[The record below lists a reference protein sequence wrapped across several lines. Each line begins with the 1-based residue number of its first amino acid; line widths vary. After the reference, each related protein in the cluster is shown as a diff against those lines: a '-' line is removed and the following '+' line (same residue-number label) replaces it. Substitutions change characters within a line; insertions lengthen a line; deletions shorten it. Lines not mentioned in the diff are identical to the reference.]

1 MKLPFASKPSASM
14 AACLLVVPLVLAAC
28 SSNGSAS
35 PGSVATS
42 SKMPT
47 GSTVT
52 IGEVGAFTGDSSFEG
67 AELANGCLPATL
79 LINGAG
85 GVLGHPLN
93 CSQVDTRGDAVDAL
107 PAVEK
112 LLATTSDLGGVLG
125 PGTSDAPVDEP
136 LFARSKLT
144 MIADTGSPQYDK
156 TADPYFWRLTP
167 ADDTAGKALTYFAKT
182 KGYTTVALVFTND
195 ASAQS
200 NVPPATAAAQ
210 KLGVHIASNLTLVPN
225 QSSYRTEVQ
234 SLVQA
239 HPQAILMEGDPQSD
253 STFFRELKEAGGL
266 VPIIGTAITEDPTW
280 IKAVGAAIGP
290 STLARYYTAVVPF
303 APQSGSGWTTF
314 DKALVAAKKKGQ
326 GTQPGTYASDVYAMT
341 SYDGTNLM
349 ALAMLKSKST
359 VPATYNATIA
369 SLVKPSP
376 GAVVVSDFA
385 DGKKALD
392 AGKTIQY
399 VGAAG
404 PIVWNHYH
412 NVVGIFEVVKVDATG
427 AFVNTGSLPQQAL
440 LNLQSS

>member
-1 MKLPFASKPSASM
+1 MKLLFASKPSASM
-14 AACLLVVPLVLAAC
+14 AALLLVSSVALAAC
-28 SSNGSAS
+28 SSSGSSNSGGA
-35 PGSVATS
+35 A
-42 SKMPT
+42 

-79 LINGAG
+79 LINQAG

-93 CSQVDTRGDAVDAL
+93 CVQVDTRGDAVDAL

-136 LFARSKLT
+136 LFQQSKLT
-144 MIADTGSPQYDK
+144 TIADTGSPEYDK
-156 TADPYFWRLTP
+156 TTNPYFWRLTP
-167 ADDTAGKALTYFAKT
+167 ADDTAGKALAYFAKT
-182 KGYTTVALVFTND
+182 KGYTRVALVFTND

-200 NVPPATAAAQ
+200 NVPPAIAAA
-210 KLGVHIASNLTLVPN
+210 KELGVQIASNLTLVPN

-266 VPIIGTAITEDPTW
+266 IPIIGTAITEDPTW

-303 APQSGSGWTTF
+303 APQSGAGWTTF
-314 DKALVAAKKKGQ
+314 DQALIAASKKGE

-349 ALAMLKSKST
+349 ALAMIKTKST
-359 VPATYNATIA
+359 VPAKYNAAIA
-369 SLVKPSP
+369 SLVKPSS
-376 GAVVVSDFA
+376 GAVVVHDFA
-385 DGKKALD
+385 EGKKALD
-392 AGKTIQY
+392 AGKAIQY

-404 PIVWNHYH
+404 PVVWNQYH
-412 NVVGIFEVVKVDATG
+412 NVVGIFEVVEVNASG
-427 AFVNTGSLPQQAL
+427 AFLNTGSLSQQAL
-440 LNLQSS
+440 LNLQS

>member
-1 MKLPFASKPSASM
+1 MKLPLTSKRTMSM
-14 AACLLVVPLVLAAC
+14 VSCLLVAPIVLIGY
-28 SSNGSAS
+28 SSNSWAS
-35 PGSVATS
+35 TGTAATFV
-42 SKMPT
+42 KAPT

-52 IGEVGAFTGDSSFEG
+52 IGEVGAFTGSSSFEG

-107 PAVEK
+107 PAVDK
-112 LLATTSDLGGVLG
+112 LMATTSNLGGVLG

-136 LFARSKLT
+136 LFKSSKLT

-156 TADPYFWRLTP
+156 TTDAYFWRLTP
-167 ADDTAGKALTYFAKT
+167 ADDTAGKALTYYAKT
-182 KGYTTVALVFTND
+182 KGYTKVALVFTND

-210 KLGVHIASNLTLVPN
+210 KLGIHIVSNLTLVPN

-253 STFFRELKEAGGL
+253 STFFRELKEANGL
-266 VPIIGTAITEDPTW
+266 IPIIGTAITEDPTW

-290 STLARYYTAVVPF
+290 STLARYYNAVVPF
-303 APQSGSGWTTF
+303 APQSGAGWTTF
-314 DKALVAAKKKGQ
+314 DQALVAAKKKGL

-359 VPATYNATIA
+359 VPAVYNATIA

-376 GAVVVSDFA
+376 GATVVSNFT
-385 DGKKALD
+385 DGKKAID

-404 PIVWNHYH
+404 PIVWNQFH
-412 NVVGIFEVVKVDATG
+412 NVVGIFEVVHVNSSG
-427 AFVNTGSLPQQAL
+427 AFLNIGSLPQQAL